1 MIFAR
6 GIVILVNAVT
16 EAHQLLAAV
25 LVLGDRGDASRAASA
40 AKVPKVKEGKLLDDK
55 KGKDELV
62 KTKPHW
68 YAPASRP
75 AFPLWTLG
83 SWTACSIAN
92 R

>member
-1 MIFAR
+1 M
-6 GIVILVNAVT
+6 LT
-16 EAHQLLAAV
+16 LAEIAS
-25 LVLGDRGDASRAASA
+25 DASRAASA
-40 AKVPKVKEGKLLDDK
+40 AKVKEGKLLDDE
-55 KGKDELV
+55 KGKDGLV